1 MIYSLLILKRTL
13 EDLFILPFIWLG
25 RMKAKK
31 NPLPN
36 TYEIFFFFPFHHIG
50 GAERV
55 HANITQ
61 ALKGKKALIIFTRKS
76 QHEGFLNEFKA
87 SGHEIMDVSAYTDN
101 KKKYWDNL
109 IYRGLFSAYI
119 NAQHKTPVVFNGH
132 SNFAYKLSRW
142 IRNDIPQ
149 IELIHSFSSFSYI
162 RVPFLPFYRET
173 VMISKN
179 RIQDHLALYQRWGIP
194 ATYHNR
200 IRYILNGIPLPEKK
214 HAREFSENPLKLMYV
229 GRATPEKRVHLCAA
243 ISSQLHKAGLPVV
256 MSFVGNVSAALTDPD
271 QHDIFYGDVNDPAII
286 DDLYR
291 TEADLLFITSSE
303 EGFPMVVME
312 AMARGSV
319 IIATAVGDL
328 PVHIKHGENGF
339 LFSSVSDENKI
350 VAEGIDFV
358 QRLLKDRDLC
368 RRISRNNLQYAYE
381 NFGLATFE
389 QVYREL
395 FESYLH

>member
-1 MIYSLLILKRTL
+1 MIYQLLILKRTL

-31 NPLPN
+31 NPLLN
-36 TYEIFFFFPFHHIG
+36 TYDIFFFFPFHHIG

-55 HANITQ
+55 HANIAQ
-61 ALKGKKALIIFTRKS
+61 ALKGKKALIVFTRKS

-87 SGHEIMDVSAYTDN
+87 SGHEIMDISAFTDN
-101 KKKYWDNL
+101 KKKYWNNL
-109 IYRGLFSAYI
+109 IYRGLFSGYM
-119 NAQHKTPVVFNGH
+119 NAQKQRPVVFNGH

-142 IRNDIPQ
+142 LRKDIPQ

-179 RIQDHLALYQRWGIP
+179 RIQDHLALYKQWGIP
-194 ATYHNR
+194 ATYNNR
-200 IRYILNGIPLPEKK
+200 IRYILNGIPLPGKK
-214 HAREFSENPLKLMYV
+214 QAREFSEEKLRLMYV
-229 GRATPEKRVHLCAA
+229 GRATPEKRVHISAA
-243 ISSQLHKAGLPVV
+243 ISLQLLKANLPVV
-256 MSFVGNVSAALTDPD
+256 MSFVGNVSAAIANP
-271 QHDIFYGDVNDPAII
+271 HPNDIFYGDVNDPAVI

-291 TEADLLFITSSE
+291 TQADLLFITSSE
-303 EGFPMVVME
+303 EGFPMVAME

-328 PVHIKHGENGF
+328 PVHIKQGENGF
-339 LFSSVSDENKI
+339 LFSSVQDENKI
-350 VAEGIDFV
+350 VAEGVEFV
-358 QRLLKDRDLC
+358 QKLLNDRDLC
-368 RRISRNNLQYAYE
+368 RRISNNNLQYAYG

-389 QVYREL
+389 QHYREL